1 MYPAGAIPVFIINI
15 VPFLHTGNAPFC
27 LFQATSWNIISCNV
41 TLGNRFLMALRSLY
55 GPGGFQTRS
64 VTMLHAK
71 QQDFIGVSLNDICT
85 CLYGCSPNWASF
97 LL

>member
-1 MYPAGAIPVFIINI
+1 
-15 VPFLHTGNAPFC
+15 
-27 LFQATSWNIISCNV
+27 
-41 TLGNRFLMALRSLY
+41 MALRSLY

-71 QQDFIGVSLNDICT
+71 PQDFIGALLNDICT